1 MRQLRFDG
9 FVVLC
14 ASLRLEPLSRLVLAP
29 LLGGDAAEVNR
40 LLDTLSRFLA
50 LVLEG
55 VNKEEDCSKLLGSWE
70 EEGWSRLPCSWEEE
84 GS

>member
-14 ASLRLEPLSRLVLAP
+14 VSLRLVLAP

-40 LLDTLSRFLA
+40 LLETLDRFLA

-55 VNKEEDCSKLLGSWE
+55 VNKEEECSKLLGSWE
-70 EEGWSRLPCSWEEE
+70 EEGWSRLPGSWEEE